1 METKC
6 ERERGKREEMDV
18 ERSVRRKDEEMN
30 RDLGGT
36 RIRAY

>member
-18 ERSVRRKDEEMN
+18 ERSVRRKDEEN

-36 RIRAY
+36 RIQTH